1 MTLIMTAVLEGRVWS
16 ASLGGGRGHLGMD
29 TAPLLQGDKL
39 PVWVPALTSMPPWS
53 SPVPCPGLC
62 FLIVKCQ
69 VAG

>member
-1 MTLIMTAVLEGRVWS
+1 MTLIMTAVLEDRVWS

-29 TAPLLQGDKL
+29 TAPPLQGDKL
-39 PVWVPALTSMPPWS
+39 LVWVPALTSMPWS
-53 SPVPCPGLC
+53 SPVPSPGLC